1 MSGVAEVHR
10 HGVGPGEVDTGG
22 EGRLDQAGV
31 LTTRAPDTALDA
43 ALPPAIPVRERSAP
57 GTAESAAFE
66 EYTFFTV
73 FQPIVE
79 LTTNEVVGYEAL
91 ARFADGQSPQE
102 RLAAARSAGVGTEL
116 DAALALAALGSAGSL
131 PTGAWL
137 SVNVSPALANQP
149 GKLAEIL
156 GAAPCPLVIDVGDAM
171 DLVDGSL
178 AELPGA
184 LVAIDDA
191 GAGYESL
198 SRIARFRPAFM
209 KLHRGAV
216 SGIEADLARQA
227 FVRTLVDFADRHGCQ
242 IIAEGVETEAE
253 RDALRDAG
261 VHLAQGYFVGRPA
274 PVDRMR
280 GALGASERS

>member
-1 MSGVAEVHR
+1 MPQPTAAAR
-10 HGVGPGEVDTGG
+10 
-22 EGRLDQAGV
+22 GRG
-31 LTTRAPDTALDA
+31 A
-43 ALPPAIPVRERSAP
+43 AD
-57 GTAESAAFE
+57 AESAAFE

-79 LTTNEVVGYEAL
+79 LATNDVVGYEAL

-102 RLAAARSAGVGTEL
+102 RLAAARTAGIGTEL
-116 DAALALAALGSAGSL
+116 DAALALAALGSATSL
-131 PTGAWL
+131 PAGAWL
-137 SVNVSPALANQP
+137 SVNVSSGLANQP

-156 GAAPCPLVIDVGDAM
+156 GAAPCPLVIDVGDTSDTV
-171 DLVDGSL
+171 DLLDGPL

-184 LVAIDDA
+184 LIAIDDA

-198 SRIARFRPAFM
+198 DRIARLRPAFM

-216 SGIEADLARQA
+216 SGIESDVARQA
-227 FVRTLVDFADRHGCQ
+227 FVRTLVDFADQHGCR

-253 RDALRDAG
+253 RDALRAAG

-274 PVDRMR
+274 PVDRMP
-280 GALGASERS
+280 GAVGAHERR